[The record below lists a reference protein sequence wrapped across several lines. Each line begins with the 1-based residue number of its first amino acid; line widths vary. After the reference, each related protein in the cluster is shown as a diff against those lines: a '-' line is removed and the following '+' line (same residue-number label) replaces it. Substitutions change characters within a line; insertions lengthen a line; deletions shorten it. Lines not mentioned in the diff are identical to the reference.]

1 MNPSKVRSTS
11 IDHTSLKEFTGV
23 IIFSLL
29 TAVGAWIEIPLPF
42 TPVPITLQTLFVTL
56 AGAWLGA
63 KKGAMSQIVYLF
75 YGICGLPVFAGGAS
89 SIAQFL
95 GPSGG
100 YLIGFPVAAF
110 VTGLLISR
118 DRGFYWNLGACILGS
133 LPILLI
139 GSVQLSILTGGNMAE
154 AFKLGFIPFL
164 AGDFIKCV
172 FAAAVFSG
180 SKKILIK

>member
-1 MNPSKVRSTS
+1 M
-11 IDHTSLKEFTGV
+11 
-23 IIFSLL
+23 IFSLL

-42 TPVPITLQTLFVTL
+42 TPVPITLQTMFVTL

-63 KKGAMSQIVYLF
+63 KRGALSQIVYLS

-89 SIAQFL
+89 SFAQLL

-110 VTGLLISR
+110 VTGLLVSR
-118 DRGFYWNLGACILGS
+118 DKGFYWNLGACILGS

-139 GSVQLSILTGGNMAE
+139 GSLQLNILTGGNLTE
-154 AFKLGFIPFL
+154 AFRLGFIPFL

-172 FAAAVFSG
+172 VAAAVFTAAVRMR
-180 SKKILIK
+180 SK

>member
-1 MNPSKVRSTS
+1 MNSSHVRA
-11 IDHTSLKEFTGV
+11 IDNTALKQFTGV

-29 TAVGAWIEIPLPF
+29 TAIGAWIEIPLPF
-42 TPVPITLQTLFVTL
+42 TPVPITLQTMFVVL
-56 AGAWLGA
+56 AGAVLGA
-63 KKGAMSQIVYLF
+63 KRGAMSQAVYLF

-89 SIAQFL
+89 SIAQIL

-110 VTGLLISR
+110 LTGLLISR
-118 DRGFYWNLGACILGS
+118 DKGFYWNLGVCLIGS

-139 GSVQLSILTGGNMAE
+139 GTLQLNILTGGNLAE

-180 SKKILIK
+180 AKKVMTK